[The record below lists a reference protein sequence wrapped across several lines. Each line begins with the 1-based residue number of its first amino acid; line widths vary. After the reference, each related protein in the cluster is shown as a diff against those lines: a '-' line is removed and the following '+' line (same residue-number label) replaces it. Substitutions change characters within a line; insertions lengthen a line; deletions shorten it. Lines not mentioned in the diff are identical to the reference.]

1 MFLIRY
7 VSYSQAELH
16 QYNEIN
22 GQNSVVRFYGTRCT
36 SEIAPVR
43 FVRQNKHSGL
53 DHIMLLSMPAL
64 PNMPIKLCDPDS
76 SFRFGLRNSDSY
88 CEKLSSVFLTLQT
101 TTIAQYYGEWFFLIF
116 CWFNT
121 PGSKLANFRASSG
134 VTAAK
139 YLFNPPRSFNFSI
152 SSFSVGKK
160 HNIKPFLLGTMPF
173 SW

>member
-1 MFLIRY
+1 MRR
-7 VSYSQAELH
+7 SK
-16 QYNEIN
+16 
-22 GQNSVVRFYGTRCT
+22 T
-36 SEIAPVR
+36 SLL
-43 FVRQNKHSGL
+43 KLS
-53 DHIMLLSMPAL
+53 IMLLSMPAL
-64 PNMPIKLCDPDS
+64 PNMPIKLSDPDS

-101 TTIAQYYGEWFFLIF
+101 TTIAPYYGEWFFLIF

-121 PGSKLANFRASSG
+121 PGSKLANLRASSG
-134 VTAAK
+134 VTAAR

-152 SSFSVGKK
+152 GSFSVGNK